1 MLKEFTLE
9 YGVTML
15 ACLKSSIA
23 KLIGFSASVLLWLSL
38 SKSVFAQTATE
49 SAGKGG
55 TVGALPNAGST
66 ELTYALFI
74 GGLVLFVVGTLKLAL
89 SFKD

>member
-1 MLKEFTLE
+1 MI
-9 YGVTML
+9 

-23 KLIGFSASVLLWLSL
+23 RLIGFFASLLLWLAL
-38 SKSVFAQTATE
+38 TENVFAQVATG
-49 SAGKGG
+49 SASKGG
-55 TVGALPNAGST
+55 TSGALPNAGST
-66 ELTYALFI
+66 ELTYVLFI